1 VRVIETIAAL
11 GKELD
16 AARAAGRTVGFV
28 PTMGFLHDGHA
39 ALMRRA
45 RAECDVSVVSI
56 FVNPLQFG
64 ANEDFGAYPRDL
76 ERDSAVASDA
86 GVDVVFTPSVDEM
99 YPDGVPMRTSVHV
112 DVPGVTDVME
122 GASRPGHFDGV
133 ATVVAKLFAVVG
145 PCRAY
150 FGEKDFQQ
158 LQVIRQIHR
167 DLALPGEI
175 VGCPTVRDDHGLA
188 LSSRNVHLS
197 REERARASALPRA
210 IAAVCAAAARGETDA
225 RQLEVAGLAQLDTAG
240 VTVDYLALVDSSSL
254 EPLQSLR
261 RGARLLMAASVGGTR
276 LIDNAA
282 IEPPEFEAAQGD
294 IGQESM
300 VATRSCR

>member
-1 VRVIETIAAL
+1 MTALQTVTTREGLRQAL
-11 GKELD
+11 GG
-16 AARAAGRTVGFV
+16 ARPGLV
-28 PTMGFLHDGHA
+28 PTMGALHAGHL
-39 ALMRRA
+39 ALISRSA
-45 RAECDVSVVSI
+45 SENPLTVVSI
-56 FVNPLQFG
+56 FVNPTQFTNPDDL
-64 ANEDFGAYPRDL
+64 ARYPRDL
-76 ERDSAVASDA
+76 EADGALARQAGADLIFAPEVGTIYPPGFETAVEVGHLSD
-86 GVDVVFTPSVDEM
+86 
-99 YPDGVPMRTSVHV
+99 RW
-112 DVPGVTDVME
+112 E
-122 GASRPGHFDGV
+122 GASRPGHFRAV
-133 ATVVAKLFAVVG
+133 ATVVTILLNLAQPA
-145 PCRAY
+145 RSY